1 MLMENQL
8 VEKTLTD
15 DFTTPWSKK
24 NDTDPLHALCS
35 YLGAFPPSLANYF
48 IKYFTDVNDVVYD
61 PFSGRGTTILESRM
75 LGRRSFGSDLNPIAL
90 ALSKAKSS
98 SVNKEDILNR
108 IDELQSYY
116 DYALFHPEAE
126 GESDD
131 IHLIF
136 HSRTIAE
143 LCFLK
148 SEILSSENKIDQ
160 FIIGAV
166 LGIMHGGVRKDGSS
180 GYLSISM
187 PNTFSMSPDYVR
199 RFVQTKELSRE
210 YRNVFE
216 TLKGKV
222 ERIFKKHKSPIL
234 ESNIF
239 ECDAKN
245 LMASKDVSDYK
256 GKVDLLLTSPP
267 YLGIVN
273 YAKQNWIRSW
283 FLDSDP
289 DDVSATLDDD
299 FNINQW
305 VKFAKETAFQFKEM
319 MKPNGV
325 AVFVIGDV
333 ARSSTSV
340 IPLAREFVMMIKENN
355 LFENAWVFSDYIQG
369 VDKTTRIWGETKGK
383 ATATDRIVIVS
394 DHNPFL
400 NNRRLDGEIS
410 ISYKEIQ
417 ESTKHFLGKK
427 IN

>member
-1 MLMENQL
+1 MM
-8 VEKTLTD
+8 VEEYI
-15 DFTTPWSKK
+15 TPWAKK
-24 NDTDPLHALCS
+24 NDSDPLHSLCS

-48 IKYFTDVNDVVYD
+48 IKYFTDKKDLVFD

-75 LGRRSFGSDLNPIAL
+75 LGRKSFGSDLNPIAL
-90 ALSKAKSS
+90 ALSKAKSNY
-98 SVNKEDILNR
+98 VKKEDVINR
-108 IDELQSYY
+108 INDLQSYY

-126 GESDD
+126 GESEE

-148 SEILSSENKIDQ
+148 SELLNSEDKIDQ
-160 FIIGAV
+160 FIIGAI
-166 LGIMHGGVRKDGSS
+166 LGIMHGGVRKDGTS

-210 YRNVFE
+210 YRNVFNI
-216 TLKGKV
+216 LKEKV
-222 ERIFKKHKSPIL
+222 ERVFKKHKSPKI

-239 ECDAKN
+239 ECDAKSLLN
-245 LMASKDVSDYK
+245 SKDVSKYK

-283 FLDSDP
+283 FLESDP
-289 DDVSATLDDD
+289 TEISEKLDDD
-299 FNINQW
+299 LNINQW

-319 MKPNGV
+319 MKPDGV

-340 IPLAREFVMMIKENN
+340 IPLAREFAMMIKENN
-355 LFENAWVFSDYIQG
+355 LFENIWVFSDYIQG

-394 DHNPFL
+394 DINPFINNERL
-400 NNRRLDGEIS
+400 NGEKTVT
-410 ISYKEIQ
+410 YELIQ
-417 ESTKHFLGKK
+417 ESTKHFLG
-427 IN
+427 

>member
-1 MLMENQL
+1 MM
-8 VEKTLTD
+8 VEEHI
-15 DFTTPWSKK
+15 TPWAKK
-24 NDTDPLHALCS
+24 NDSDQLHSLCS

-48 IKYFTDVNDVVYD
+48 IKYFTDKNDLVFD

-75 LGRRSFGSDLNPIAL
+75 LGRKSFGSDLNPIAL
-90 ALSKAKSS
+90 ALSKAKGNN
-98 SVNKEDILNR
+98 VKKEDVIDR
-108 IDELQSYY
+108 INDLQSYY
-116 DYALFHPEAE
+116 DYALFRPEAE
-126 GESDD
+126 GESEET
-131 IHLIF
+131 HLIF

-148 SEILSSENKIDQ
+148 SELLNSKDKIDQ
-160 FIIGAV
+160 FIIGAI
-166 LGIMHGGVRKDGSS
+166 LGIMHGGVRKDGTS

-210 YRNVFE
+210 YRNVFNI
-216 TLKGKV
+216 LKEKV
-222 ERIFKKHKSPIL
+222 KRVFKKHKSPKI

-245 LMASKDVSDYK
+245 LLNSKEVSKYK

-283 FLDSDP
+283 FLESDP
-289 DDVSATLDDD
+289 TKISEKLDDD
-299 FNINQW
+299 LNINQW
-305 VKFAKETAFQFKEM
+305 VKFVKETAFQFKQM
-319 MKPNGV
+319 MKPDGV

-340 IPLAREFVMMIKENN
+340 IPLAREFAMMIKENN
-355 LFENAWVFSDYIQG
+355 LFKNTWVFSDYIQG

-394 DHNPFL
+394 DINPFVNNERL
-400 NNRRLDGEIS
+400 NGEKTVT
-410 ISYKEIQ
+410 YELIQ
-417 ESTKHFLGKK
+417 ESTKHFLG
-427 IN
+427 

>member
-1 MLMENQL
+1 M
-8 VEKTLTD
+8 VEEYI
-15 DFTTPWSKK
+15 TPWAKK
-24 NDTDPLHALCS
+24 NDSDPLHSLCS

-48 IKYFTDVNDVVYD
+48 IKYFTDKKDLVFD

-75 LGRRSFGSDLNPIAL
+75 LGRKSFGSDLNPIAL
-90 ALSKAKSS
+90 ALSKAKSNY
-98 SVNKEDILNR
+98 VEKEDVINR
-108 IDELQSYY
+108 INDLQSYY

-126 GESDD
+126 GESEE

-148 SEILSSENKIDQ
+148 SELLNSEDKIDQ
-160 FIIGAV
+160 FIIGAI
-166 LGIMHGGVRKDGSS
+166 LGIMHGGVRKDGTS

-210 YRNVFE
+210 YRNVFNI
-216 TLKGKV
+216 LKEKV
-222 ERIFKKHKSPIL
+222 ERVFKKHKSPKI

-239 ECDAKN
+239 ECDAKSLLN
-245 LMASKDVSDYK
+245 SKGVSKYK

-283 FLDSDP
+283 FLESDP
-289 DDVSATLDDD
+289 TEISEKLDDD
-299 FNINQW
+299 LNINQW

-319 MKPNGV
+319 MKPDGV

-340 IPLAREFVMMIKENN
+340 IPLAREFAMMIKENN
-355 LFENAWVFSDYIQG
+355 LFENIWVFSDYIQG

-394 DHNPFL
+394 DINPFINNERL
-400 NNRRLDGEIS
+400 NGEKTVT
-410 ISYKEIQ
+410 YELIQ
-417 ESTKHFLGKK
+417 ESTKHFLG
-427 IN
+427 

>member
-1 MLMENQL
+1 MM
-8 VEKTLTD
+8 VEEYI
-15 DFTTPWSKK
+15 TPWAKK
-24 NDTDPLHALCS
+24 NDSDPLHSLCS

-48 IKYFTDVNDVVYD
+48 IKYFTDKNDLVFD

-75 LGRRSFGSDLNPIAL
+75 LGRKSFGSDLNPIAL
-90 ALSKAKSS
+90 ALSRAKSNY
-98 SVNKEDILNR
+98 VKKEDVINR
-108 IDELQSYY
+108 INDLQSYY

-126 GESDD
+126 GESEE

-148 SEILSSENKIDQ
+148 SELLNSEDKIDQ
-160 FIIGAV
+160 FIIGAI
-166 LGIMHGGVRKDGSS
+166 LGIMHGGVRKDGTS

-210 YRNVFE
+210 YRNVFNI
-216 TLKGKV
+216 LKEKV
-222 ERIFKKHKSPIL
+222 ERVFKKHKSPKIK
-234 ESNIF
+234 SDIF
-239 ECDAKN
+239 ECDAKT
-245 LMASKDVSDYK
+245 LLTSKEISKHK

-283 FLDSDP
+283 FLESDP
-289 DDVSATLDDD
+289 TEVSEKLDDD
-299 FNINQW
+299 LNINQW

-319 MKPNGV
+319 MKPDGV

-340 IPLAREFVMMIKENN
+340 IPLAREFAMMIKENN
-355 LFENAWVFSDYIQG
+355 LFENTWVFSDYIQG

-394 DHNPFL
+394 DINPFINNKRL
-400 NNRRLDGEIS
+400 NGEKTVT
-410 ISYKEIQ
+410 YELIQ
-417 ESTKHFLGKK
+417 ESTKHFLG
-427 IN
+427 

>member
-1 MLMENQL
+1 MM
-8 VEKTLTD
+8 VEEYI
-15 DFTTPWSKK
+15 TPWAKK
-24 NDTDPLHALCS
+24 NDSDPLHSLCS

-48 IKYFTDVNDVVYD
+48 IKYFTDKNDLVFD

-75 LGRRSFGSDLNPIAL
+75 LGRKSFGSDLNPIAL
-90 ALSKAKSS
+90 ALSRAKSNY
-98 SVNKEDILNR
+98 VKKEDVINR
-108 IDELQSYY
+108 INDLQSYY

-126 GESDD
+126 GESEE

-148 SEILSSENKIDQ
+148 SELLNSEDKIDQ
-160 FIIGAV
+160 FIIGAI
-166 LGIMHGGVRKDGSS
+166 LGIMHGGVRKDGTS

-210 YRNVFE
+210 YRNVFNI
-216 TLKGKV
+216 LKEKV
-222 ERIFKKHKSPIL
+222 ERVFKKHKSPKMK
-234 ESNIF
+234 SDIF
-239 ECDAKN
+239 ECDAKT
-245 LMASKDVSDYK
+245 LLTSKEISKQK

-283 FLDSDP
+283 FLESDP
-289 DDVSATLDDD
+289 TEVSEKLDDD
-299 FNINQW
+299 LNINQW

-319 MKPNGV
+319 MKPDGV

-340 IPLAREFVMMIKENN
+340 IPLAREFAMMIKENN
-355 LFENAWVFSDYIQG
+355 LFENTWVFSDYIQG

-394 DHNPFL
+394 DINPFINNKRL
-400 NNRRLDGEIS
+400 NGEKTVT
-410 ISYKEIQ
+410 YELIQ
-417 ESTKHFLGKK
+417 ESTKHFLG
-427 IN
+427 

>member
-1 MLMENQL
+1 M
-8 VEKTLTD
+8 
-15 DFTTPWSKK
+15 
-24 NDTDPLHALCS
+24 
-35 YLGAFPPSLANYF
+35 ANYF
-48 IKYFTDVNDVVYD
+48 IEYFTDRGDLVFD

-75 LGRRSFGSDLNPIAL
+75 LGRESLGSDLNPIAL
-90 ALSKAKSS
+90 ALSKAKSRYLK
-98 SVNKEDILNR
+98 KEDVINR
-108 IDELQSYY
+108 IDDLESYY
-116 DYALFHPEAE
+116 DYALFFPEAE
-126 GESDD
+126 GQPDE

-148 SEILSSENKIDQ
+148 SELLNSANEIDQ
-160 FIIGAV
+160 FIIGAI
-166 LGIMHGGVRKDGSS
+166 LGIMHGGVRKDGTS

-210 YRNVFE
+210 YRNVFNI
-216 TLKGKV
+216 LKEKV
-222 ERIFKKHKSPIL
+222 ERVFKKHKSPKIQ
-234 ESNIF
+234 SDIF
-239 ECDAKN
+239 ECDAKK
-245 LMASKDVSDYK
+245 LTLSEEVLKYK

-289 DDVSATLDDD
+289 IEISEKLDDD
-299 FNINQW
+299 LNINQW
-305 VKFAKETAFQFKEM
+305 VKFSKETAFQFKKM
-319 MKPNGV
+319 MKPDGV

-340 IPLAREFVMMIKENN
+340 IPLAREFAMMIKENN
-355 LFENAWVFSDYIQG
+355 LFQNTWVFSDYIES

-394 DHNPFL
+394 DINPFEDNTRL
-400 NNRRLDGEIS
+400 NGKSSLTYEM
-410 ISYKEIQ
+410 IQ
-417 ESTKHFLGKK
+417 ESTKHFLG
-427 IN
+427 

>member
-1 MLMENQL
+1 MM
-8 VEKTLTD
+8 VEEYI
-15 DFTTPWSKK
+15 TPWAKK
-24 NDTDPLHALCS
+24 NDSDPLHSLCS

-48 IKYFTDVNDVVYD
+48 IKYFTDKKDLVFD

-75 LGRRSFGSDLNPIAL
+75 LGRKSFGSDLNPIAL
-90 ALSKAKSS
+90 ALSKAKSNY
-98 SVNKEDILNR
+98 VKKEDVINR
-108 IDELQSYY
+108 INDLQSYY

-126 GESDD
+126 GESEE

-148 SEILSSENKIDQ
+148 SELLNSGDKIDQ
-160 FIIGAV
+160 FIIGAI
-166 LGIMHGGVRKDGSS
+166 LGIMHGGVRKDGTS

-210 YRNVFE
+210 YRNVFNI
-216 TLKGKV
+216 LKEKV
-222 ERIFKKHKSPIL
+222 ERVFKKHKSPKI

-239 ECDAKN
+239 ECDAKSLLN
-245 LMASKDVSDYK
+245 SKDVSKYK

-273 YAKQNWIRSW
+273 YAKQNWIRTW
-283 FLDSDP
+283 FLESDP
-289 DDVSATLDDD
+289 TEISEKLDDD
-299 FNINQW
+299 LNINQW
-305 VKFAKETAFQFKEM
+305 VKFTKETAFQFKQM
-319 MKPNGV
+319 MKPDGV

-340 IPLAREFVMMIKENN
+340 IPLAREFAMMIKENN
-355 LFENAWVFSDYIQG
+355 LFKNTWVFSDYIQG

-394 DHNPFL
+394 DINPFINNERL
-400 NNRRLDGEIS
+400 NGEKTVT
-410 ISYKEIQ
+410 YELIQ
-417 ESTKHFLGKK
+417 ESTKHFLG
-427 IN
+427 

>member
-1 MLMENQL
+1 MM
-8 VEKTLTD
+8 VEEYI
-15 DFTTPWSKK
+15 TPWAKK
-24 NDTDPLHALCS
+24 NDSDPLHSLCS

-48 IKYFTDVNDVVYD
+48 IKYFTDKKDLVFD

-75 LGRRSFGSDLNPIAL
+75 LGRKSFGSDLNPIAL
-90 ALSKAKSS
+90 ALSKAKSNN
-98 SVNKEDILNR
+98 VKKEDVIDR
-108 IDELQSYY
+108 INDLQSYY

-126 GESDD
+126 GESEE

-148 SEILSSENKIDQ
+148 SELLNSKDKIDQ
-160 FIIGAV
+160 FIIGAI
-166 LGIMHGGVRKDGSS
+166 LGIMHGGVRKDGTS

-210 YRNVFE
+210 YRNVFNI
-216 TLKGKV
+216 LKEKV
-222 ERIFKKHKSPIL
+222 ERVFKKHKSPKI

-245 LMASKDVSDYK
+245 LLNSKEVSKYK

-283 FLDSDP
+283 FLESDP
-289 DDVSATLDDD
+289 TEISEKLDDD
-299 FNINQW
+299 LNINQW

-319 MKPNGV
+319 MKPDGV

-340 IPLAREFVMMIKENN
+340 IPLAREFAMMIKENN
-355 LFENAWVFSDYIQG
+355 LFENIWVFSDYIQG

-394 DHNPFL
+394 DINPFINNERL
-400 NNRRLDGEIS
+400 NGEKTVT
-410 ISYKEIQ
+410 YELIQ
-417 ESTKHFLGKK
+417 ESTKHFLG
-427 IN
+427 

>member
-1 MLMENQL
+1 MMIEEY
-8 VEKTLTD
+8 V
-15 DFTTPWSKK
+15 TPWAKK
-24 NDTDPLHALCS
+24 NNSDPLHSLCS

-48 IKYFTDVNDVVYD
+48 IKYFTDKNDLVFD

-75 LGRRSFGSDLNPIAL
+75 LGRKSFGSDLNPIAL
-90 ALSKAKSS
+90 ALSKAKS
-98 SVNKEDILNR
+98 NYIRKEDIINR
-108 IDELQSYY
+108 INDLQSYY

-126 GESDD
+126 GESED

-148 SEILSSENKIDQ
+148 SELLNSEDKTDQ
-160 FIIGAV
+160 FIIGAI
-166 LGIMHGGVRKDGSS
+166 LGIMHGGIRKDGSS

-210 YRNVFE
+210 YRNVFNILRE
-216 TLKGKV
+216 KV
-222 ERIFKKHKSPIL
+222 ERVFKKHKSPQI

-245 LMASKDVSDYK
+245 LLNSQNVIKYK

-283 FLDSDP
+283 FLESDP
-289 DDVSATLDDD
+289 TEISEKLDDNL
-299 FNINQW
+299 NINQW

-319 MKPNGV
+319 IRPDGV

-355 LFENAWVFSDYIQG
+355 LFKNTWVFSDYIQG

-394 DHNPFL
+394 DINPFINNERL
-400 NNRRLDGEIS
+400 NGEKTVT
-410 ISYKEIQ
+410 YELIQ
-417 ESTKHFLGKK
+417 ESTKHFLG
-427 IN
+427 

>member
-1 MLMENQL
+1 MM
-8 VEKTLTD
+8 VEEYI
-15 DFTTPWSKK
+15 TPWAKK
-24 NDTDPLHALCS
+24 NDSDPLHSLCS

-48 IKYFTDVNDVVYD
+48 IKYFTDKNDLVFD

-75 LGRRSFGSDLNPIAL
+75 LGRKSFGSDLNPIAL
-90 ALSKAKSS
+90 ALSRAKSNY
-98 SVNKEDILNR
+98 VKKEDVINR
-108 IDELQSYY
+108 INDLQSYY

-126 GESDD
+126 GESEE

-148 SEILSSENKIDQ
+148 SEILNSEDEIDQ
-160 FIIGAV
+160 FIIGAI
-166 LGIMHGGVRKDGSS
+166 LGIMHGGVRKDGTS

-210 YRNVFE
+210 YRNVFNI
-216 TLKGKV
+216 LKEKV
-222 ERIFKKHKSPIL
+222 ERVFKKHKSPKIK
-234 ESNIF
+234 SDIF
-239 ECDAKN
+239 ECDAKS
-245 LMASKDVSDYK
+245 LLTSKEISKHK

-283 FLDSDP
+283 FLESDP
-289 DDVSATLDDD
+289 TEVSEKLDDD
-299 FNINQW
+299 LNINQW

-319 MKPNGV
+319 MKPDGV

-340 IPLAREFVMMIKENN
+340 IPLAREFAMMIKENN
-355 LFENAWVFSDYIQG
+355 LFKNTWVFSDYIQG

-394 DHNPFL
+394 DINPFINNKRL
-400 NNRRLDGEIS
+400 NGEKTVT
-410 ISYKEIQ
+410 YELIQ
-417 ESTKHFLGKK
+417 ESTKHFLG
-427 IN
+427 

>member
-1 MLMENQL
+1 MM
-8 VEKTLTD
+8 VEEYI
-15 DFTTPWSKK
+15 TPWAKK
-24 NDTDPLHALCS
+24 NDSDPLHSLCS

-48 IKYFTDVNDVVYD
+48 IKYFTDKNDLVFD

-75 LGRRSFGSDLNPIAL
+75 LGRKSFGSDLNPIAL
-90 ALSKAKSS
+90 ALSKAKS
-98 SVNKEDILNR
+98 NEIKKEDVINR
-108 IDELQSYY
+108 INDLQSYY
-116 DYALFHPEAE
+116 DYALFFPEAE
-126 GESDD
+126 GESEE

-148 SEILSSENKIDQ
+148 SELLNSEDKIDQ
-160 FIIGAV
+160 FIIGAI
-166 LGIMHGGVRKDGSS
+166 LGIMHGGVRKDGTS

-210 YRNVFE
+210 YRNVFSI
-216 TLKGKV
+216 LKEKV
-222 ERIFKKHKSPIL
+222 DRVFKKHKSPKI

-239 ECDAKN
+239 KCDAKN
-245 LMASKDVSDYK
+245 LLNSKEVSKYK

-283 FLDSDP
+283 FLESDP
-289 DDVSATLDDD
+289 KEVSEKLDDD
-299 FNINQW
+299 LNINQW

-319 MKPNGV
+319 MKPDGV

-340 IPLAREFVMMIKENN
+340 IPLAREFAMMIKENN
-355 LFENAWVFSDYIQG
+355 LFENTWVFSDYIQG

-394 DHNPFL
+394 DVNPFINNERL
-400 NNRRLDGEIS
+400 NGEKTVT
-410 ISYKEIQ
+410 YELIQ
-417 ESTKHFLGKK
+417 ESTKHFLG
-427 IN
+427 

>member
-1 MLMENQL
+1 MM
-8 VEKTLTD
+8 VEEYI
-15 DFTTPWSKK
+15 TPWAKK
-24 NDTDPLHALCS
+24 NDSDPLHSLCS

-48 IKYFTDVNDVVYD
+48 IKYFTDKNDLVFD

-75 LGRRSFGSDLNPIAL
+75 LGRKSFGSDLNPIAL
-90 ALSKAKSS
+90 ALSRAKS
-98 SVNKEDILNR
+98 NNIKKEDVINR
-108 IDELQSYY
+108 INYLQSYY
-116 DYALFHPEAE
+116 DYALFYPEAE
-126 GESDD
+126 GESEE

-148 SEILSSENKIDQ
+148 SELLNSEDKIDQ
-160 FIIGAV
+160 FIIGAI
-166 LGIMHGGVRKDGSS
+166 LGIMHGGVRKDGTSS
-180 GYLSISM
+180 YLSISM

-210 YRNVFE
+210 YRNVFNI
-216 TLKGKV
+216 LKEKV
-222 ERIFKKHKSPIL
+222 DRVFKKHKSPKI

-245 LMASKDVSDYK
+245 LLNSKEISKYK

-283 FLDSDP
+283 FLESDP
-289 DDVSATLDDD
+289 KEVSEKLDDD
-299 FNINQW
+299 LNINQW

-319 MKPNGV
+319 MKPDGV

-340 IPLAREFVMMIKENN
+340 IPLAREFAMMIKENN
-355 LFENAWVFSDYIQG
+355 LFENTWVFSDYIQG

-394 DHNPFL
+394 DVNPFINNERL
-400 NNRRLDGEIS
+400 NGEKTVT
-410 ISYKEIQ
+410 YELIQ
-417 ESTKHFLGKK
+417 ESTKHFLG
-427 IN
+427 